1 MHGPQNKG
9 PAGSIKNQVISL
21 RYFLD
26 ENTLHMLHFIVKTE
40 ANAQETLFTCG
51 STYVS
56 KT

>member
-40 ANAQETLFTCG
+40 ANAQEISFTCG